1 MGSAA
6 GVLGFLDALNRGV
19 VERGKRQ
26 QILDDEDR
34 KRQQAKEDAELRRKE
49 ALQDVAMQLGLN
61 TQSTPE
67 LPYMSDELSLEPD
80 HQNRQP
86 TIEGVDFFD
95 NFEGPQPGPQ
105 PNLEEAFPFEKE
117 DGEGL
122 AQLSPLDMTYSQLR
136 QNITEKVQLDEKE
149 AKEAAEA
156 KAAYEVFK
164 HVANVGGIDLGPKAP
179 PLLQAVSNI
188 TGERLREKAEIAA
201 SRPSGVRDAID
212 PREAALARRVN
223 DILKDN
229 PELEEI
235 VADDPDYYYTNPR
248 GISAL
253 HRIVLEKEREE
264 DALVQEEAL
273 VATGLSIMQDASED
287 LRSVLAGK
295 EVKFES
301 NSKVIKAEAF
311 INESDAILK
320 DIILAKRSA
329 EKIRRMGGLG
339 PGAIGSPILEVAAM
353 LPRVSGIDDV
363 EEFSKLSNLLQ
374 RISNE
379 KRKEIFGSA
388 LTGVEV
394 QNQIFQF
401 PSNRMDINTILN
413 TLTAFDQWVRQEK
426 GVKIKGI
433 EQLKK
438 RSQTSGAITAE
449 SYIPFMPQGLRDNE
463 EYIRGFRAIFEKGT
477 PVEQGVEQGTKQK
490 ESPNFL
496 RNALE
501 NIE

>member
-49 ALQDVAMQLGLN
+49 ALQNAAMQLGLN
-61 TQSTPE
+61 TQSMPQM
-67 LPYMSDELSLEPD
+67 PYMSDELSLEPP
-80 HQNRQP
+80 HAF
-86 TIEGVDFFD
+86 EGMDFFD
-95 NFEGPQPGPQ
+95 NSEALQP
-105 PNLEEAFPFEKE
+105 
-117 DGEGL
+117 GL
-122 AQLSPLDMTYSQLR
+122 AQQEEVPFGDQSDQFIRDEGSVGPLDLTYSQLR

-149 AKEAAEA
+149 AKEAADA
-156 KAAYEVFK
+156 KAAYEVLKFG
-164 HVANVGGIDLGPKAP
+164 ANVGGIDLGPDAP
-179 PLLQAVSNI
+179 PMLQAVSDI
-188 TGERLREKAEIAA
+188 KGERLREKAEIAA

-339 PGAIGSPILEVAAM
+339 PGAIGTPILEVAAM
-353 LPRVSGIDDV
+353 LPRVSGIEDV

-401 PSNRMDINTILN
+401 PSNKMDINTILN